1 MIEERTSESERE
13 RERDIL
19 LRRTLALA
27 TGAPAIYFPGFQSP
41 KPLISAPQRQWSAS
55 GRRRGAWRR
64 RRRSALSRRA
74 SCTPSWQPAVEGE
87 GEWERERRENEKMR
101 CQWKK
106 REVNVEREK
115 EGVEGE
121 REGKAPGEGESVRD
135 MGSSVRFG
143 GGCWWRRRGRGTPT
157 AKLCKKRLFV
167 KGWYR
172 AGRWKGISI

>member
-1 MIEERTSESERE
+1 MIEERTSERERE

-64 RRRSALSRRA
+64 RRRSALSRRV

-87 GEWERERRENEKMR
+87 GEWERE
-101 CQWKK
+101 KK
-106 REVNVEREK
+106 ERKDEVSVKEER
-115 EGVEGE
+115 GE
-121 REGKAPGEGESVRD
+121 RGARERRSGGREGGES
-135 MGSSVRFG
+135 
-143 GGCWWRRRGRGTPT
+143 
-157 AKLCKKRLFV
+157 
-167 KGWYR
+167 
-172 AGRWKGISI
+172 AG